1 MKNFNT
7 YVNEDIENPYNQYG
21 RGSGLLGPGMGQY
34 DPIADLNAQSEK
46 EVKKSDL
53 DQIEKYADRLFASLD
68 IDVEFTRHFLDR
80 VNDERNVKQITPSE
94 LTRLFKQTYKKHGKT
109 IARLG
114 PDAQAVLTD
123 MKTDINMP
131 FVLNLKGGELEL
143 VAKTVMR
150 KKDFKTSNPKLAFE
164 SVSDIFKAIKLLAKF
179 YKTRKD
185 EDAFKAIKFGWSYI
199 KNPKIRKSIVF
210 LVKYIA
216 SKYGH
221 NDWKGTVEYIKKNT
235 GVDIS
240 DYEQDWKRV
249 KGGYTFTTFVPE
261 GTYFTR
267 TRSNKSRGQIMKK
280 QLRPKIEPLMKDI
293 GFKRGSYKME
303 PNASANNLIITV
315 NKSDLDRV
323 KKALKPLG
331 LPNIVQV
338 VSEGRKTIKV
348 GEDAVL
354 GDGSPHYALVS
365 DREVIATGTKEEM
378 LELNLKVHGR
388 VWLTKSN
395 VGDIVEQ
402 SNPRIPRKKGQ
413 PAKSKKHSDLY
424 TDEDPVGTIHGLG
437 FKDVET
443 ARASVKKIENS
454 DRTHAHKIQ
463 AAVAMEQRAK
473 EMGKSAEANIYRTY
487 INKMKKKTKEMQKED
502 AEDDKLQKVIKV
514 ATAKTDLAKKLK
526 QIRNQQKIT
535 LGNIRDPDQ
544 KKLRRDAFKK
554 QIQVTKN
561 SGKREIKQ
569 IQKEELMNEQPEH
582 EITVGNYTTKH
593 FFMCGSAQTVMKKHA
608 DKDGAE
614 ELTRMQDLFYKM
626 EHDAM
631 LAGGAS
637 DEQKKKSQILYDK
650 IITKAKQ
657 VGIENEVDK
666 YMKMHL
672 DSMLKNNP
680 KLGFGRT
687 DKKESY
693 QEMISRLMSRYK

>member
-1 MKNFNT
+1 MKTFK
-7 YVNEDIENPYNQYG
+7 EYG
-21 RGSGLLGPGMGQY
+21 GDLVDTHYHAYGGSLLGPSLGQY
-34 DPIADLNAQSEK
+34 RPVADLNANRHNNSKKQLLGPVKPRTNEK
-46 EVKKSDL
+46 EVTKSDL
-53 DQIEKYADRLFASLD
+53 DQIERYADRLFGAVG

-80 VNDERNVKQITPSE
+80 VNDVRNKMQITSAE
-94 LTRLFKQTYKKHGKT
+94 ITRLFKQSYRKFGKV
-109 IARLG
+109 IRKLG

-164 SVSDIFKAIKLLAKF
+164 EVS
-179 YKTRKD
+179 
-185 EDAFKAIKFGWSYI
+185 
-199 KNPKIRKSIVF
+199 
-210 LVKYIA
+210 
-216 SKYGH
+216 
-221 NDWKGTVEYIKKNT
+221 
-235 GVDIS
+235 
-240 DYEQDWKRV
+240 
-249 KGGYTFTTFVPE
+249 E

-303 PNASANNLIITV
+303 PSSNASQLIITV
-315 NKSDLDRV
+315 DKSDLDRV

-348 GEDAVL
+348 GEDALL

-365 DREVIATGTKEEM
+365 DREVIATGTKQEM
-378 LELNLKVHGR
+378 LELSDKVHGR

-487 INKMKKKTKEMQKED
+487 I
-502 AEDDKLQKVIKV
+502 
-514 ATAKTDLAKKLK
+514 
-526 QIRNQQKIT
+526 
-535 LGNIRDPDQ
+535 
-544 KKLRRDAFKK
+544 
-554 QIQVTKN
+554 
-561 SGKREIKQ
+561 
-569 IQKEELMNEQPEH
+569 
-582 EITVGNYTTKH
+582 
-593 FFMCGSAQTVMKKHA
+593 
-608 DKDGAE
+608 
-614 ELTRMQDLFYKM
+614 YKM
-626 EHDAM
+626 
-631 LAGGAS
+631 
-637 DEQKKKSQILYDK
+637 
-650 IITKAKQ
+650 
-657 VGIENEVDK
+657 
-666 YMKMHL
+666 
-672 DSMLKNNP
+672 
-680 KLGFGRT
+680 
-687 DKKESY
+687 
-693 QEMISRLMSRYK
+693 

>member
-1 MKNFNT
+1 MKTFKEYAT
-7 YVNEDIENPYNQYG
+7 EDITNPYNQYG

-34 DPIADLNAQSEK
+34 DPIADLNAQKRDFNKKQLLGPKKPKTGEK
-46 EVKKSDL
+46 EVTKSDL
-53 DQIEKYADRLFASLD
+53 DQIEKYADRLFGAVG

-80 VNDERNVKQITPSE
+80 VNDVRNKMQITSAE
-94 LTRLFKQTYKKHGKT
+94 ITRLFKQSYRKFGKV
-109 IARLG
+109 IRKLG

-164 SVSDIFKAIKLLAKF
+164 
-179 YKTRKD
+179 
-185 EDAFKAIKFGWSYI
+185 E
-199 KNPKIRKSIVF
+199 
-210 LVKYIA
+210 
-216 SKYGH
+216 
-221 NDWKGTVEYIKKNT
+221 
-235 GVDIS
+235 IS
-240 DYEQDWKRV
+240 
-249 KGGYTFTTFVPE
+249 E

-303 PNASANNLIITV
+303 PSSNASQLIITV
-315 NKSDLDRV
+315 DKSDLDRV

-348 GEDAVL
+348 GEDALL

-365 DREVIATGTKEEM
+365 DREVIATGTKQEM
-378 LELNLKVHGR
+378 LELSDKVHGR

-473 EMGKSAEANIYRTY
+473 EMGKSAEANIYRAY
-487 INKMKKKTKEMQKED
+487 INKMKKKTKEM
-502 AEDDKLQKVIKV
+502 
-514 ATAKTDLAKKLK
+514 
-526 QIRNQQKIT
+526 R
-535 LGNIRDPDQ
+535 
-544 KKLRRDAFKK
+544 
-554 QIQVTKN
+554 
-561 SGKREIKQ
+561 S
-569 IQKEELMNEQPEH
+569 
-582 EITVGNYTTKH
+582 
-593 FFMCGSAQTVMKKHA
+593 
-608 DKDGAE
+608 
-614 ELTRMQDLFYKM
+614 
-626 EHDAM
+626 
-631 LAGGAS
+631 
-637 DEQKKKSQILYDK
+637 
-650 IITKAKQ
+650 
-657 VGIENEVDK
+657 
-666 YMKMHL
+666 
-672 DSMLKNNP
+672 
-680 KLGFGRT
+680 
-687 DKKESY
+687 
-693 QEMISRLMSRYK
+693 

>member
-1 MKNFNT
+1 MKTFKE
-7 YVNEDIENPYNQYG
+7 YVTKDITNPYNQYG

-150 KKDFKTSNPKLAFE
+150 KKNFKTPNRKLAFE
-164 SVSDIFKAIKLLAKF
+164 EISEGRAKKAVAGGKVQKLVTAHGIG
-179 YKTRKD
+179 YKGKKYKEID
-185 EDAFKAIKFGWSYI
+185 ME
-199 KNPKIRKSIVF
+199 
-210 LVKYIA
+210 LVKIDNSSEMVTFNIIHPKEIFGNEIKIPFRTLRRGPFMA
-216 SKYGH
+216 TDTSKI
-221 NDWKGTVEYIKKNT
+221 N
-235 GVDIS
+235 
-240 DYEQDWKRV
+240 
-249 KGGYTFTTFVPE
+249 E

-348 GEDAVL
+348 GEDALL

-365 DREVIATGTKEEM
+365 DREVIATGTKQEM
-378 LELNLKVHGR
+378 LELSDKVHGR

-424 TDEDPVGTIHGLG
+424 TDENPVGTIHGLG

-473 EMGKSAEANIYRTY
+473 EMGKSAEANIYRAY
-487 INKMKKKTKEMQKED
+487 INKMKKKTKEM
-502 AEDDKLQKVIKV
+502 
-514 ATAKTDLAKKLK
+514 
-526 QIRNQQKIT
+526 R
-535 LGNIRDPDQ
+535 
-544 KKLRRDAFKK
+544 
-554 QIQVTKN
+554 
-561 SGKREIKQ
+561 S
-569 IQKEELMNEQPEH
+569 
-582 EITVGNYTTKH
+582 
-593 FFMCGSAQTVMKKHA
+593 
-608 DKDGAE
+608 
-614 ELTRMQDLFYKM
+614 
-626 EHDAM
+626 
-631 LAGGAS
+631 
-637 DEQKKKSQILYDK
+637 
-650 IITKAKQ
+650 
-657 VGIENEVDK
+657 
-666 YMKMHL
+666 
-672 DSMLKNNP
+672 
-680 KLGFGRT
+680 
-687 DKKESY
+687 
-693 QEMISRLMSRYK
+693 